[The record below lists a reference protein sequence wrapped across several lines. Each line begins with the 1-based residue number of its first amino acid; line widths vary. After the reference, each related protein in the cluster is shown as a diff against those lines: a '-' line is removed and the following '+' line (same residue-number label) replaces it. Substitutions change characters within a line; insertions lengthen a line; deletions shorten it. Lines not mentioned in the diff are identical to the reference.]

1 MFDEKLCIKNDG
13 MMIYTTN
20 NNDTYNNNIIITYT
34 RTSHDERVFVL
45 KK

>member
-1 MFDEKLCIKNDG
+1 MFDEKLFIKNDG

-20 NNDTYNNNIIITYT
+20 NNDTYNNIIITYT